1 MLYSKGG
8 IYHAIYH
15 WYIAI
20 YKVVYTLL
28 FNTAPLLCYK
38 LFNTARCY
46 VTSYLT
52 LLYNMLNHT
61 FWPERA
67 LPACLSTTPPFW
79 RAPAALNAPLLL
91 SSVYSPSDK
100 AMASSSSPSASSS
113 GSPSAPAAPFS
124 GSLLLPALGAEV
136 RETWWTRPWACAPR
150 IGRSAGPLSCQGPCN
165 PWRSARPTF
174 SSSLSSRS
182 WMLYTPRL
190 QCWPQSSWRYTR
202 SWEAQWSAWRPCW
215 LGNPKRW
222 TSRRCS
228 RILGQSTSRFTSC
241 LSWKRFVR
249 KAKIASMK
257 IACRYKPCLFLSRR
271 TLHAISSL
279 DRSTSETLKDKNIY
293 LACFFNK
300 SHLTEAHKG
309 ISLLYL
315 NWNNWRWSTFQKE
328 TLD

>member
-1 MLYSKGG
+1 
-8 IYHAIYH
+8 
-15 WYIAI
+15 
-20 YKVVYTLL
+20 
-28 FNTAPLLCYK
+28 
-38 LFNTARCY
+38 
-46 VTSYLT
+46 
-52 LLYNMLNHT
+52 
-61 FWPERA
+61 
-67 LPACLSTTPPFW
+67 
-79 RAPAALNAPLLL
+79 
-91 SSVYSPSDK
+91 
-100 AMASSSSPSASSS
+100 MASSSSPSAS
-113 GSPSAPAAPFS
+113 APFS
-124 GSLLLPALGAEV
+124 GLLLLPALGAEV

-174 SSSLSSRS
+174 SSSLSSWS
-182 WMLYTPRL
+182 WMLCCLEVGCCTHQGFNVGHKVL
-190 QCWPQSSWRYTR
+190 GDTQG

-257 IACRYKPCLFLSRR
+257 IACRYKPCLLLSRR